1 MVETPAEFLKSGC
14 FSRSDRRMDRR
25 IRRVRS
31 VLDEQYRDPPSVHD
45 LAAMVGLSASRLA
58 HLFRQEVAM
67 SIRSYIVARRL
78 YMAALLIKQTDE
90 RISQIAYGVGFN
102 DVSNFNHAFKKR
114 FGASPGDYREA
125 HDRSAEAEKNAPK
138 A

>member
-1 MVETPAEFLKSGC
+1 
-14 FSRSDRRMDRR
+14 MDRR

-31 VLDEQYRDPPSVHD
+31 VLDEQYRDPPSVHE

-58 HLFRQEVAM
+58 HLFREEVSM
-67 SIRSYIVARRL
+67 SIRSYVVARRL

-114 FGASPGDYREA
+114 FGTSPGDYRDT
-125 HDRSAEAEKNAPK
+125 HDRTAEAANGAPK

>member
-1 MVETPAEFLKSGC
+1 
-14 FSRSDRRMDRR
+14 MDRR

-31 VLDEQYRDPPSVHD
+31 VLDEQYRDPPSVHE

-58 HLFRQEVAM
+58 RLFREEVSM
-67 SIRSYIVARRL
+67 SIRSYVVARRL

-114 FGASPGDYREA
+114 FGTSPGDYRDA
-125 HDRSAEAEKNAPK
+125 HDRTAEAANGAPK